1 MCVLFITSLHKI
13 HMSRRKRSSAILN
26 KAELRIAALKSID
39 TSLDLGNGLTV
50 QSFSEVIEDTRQQLE
65 AYNTA
70 LSTVD
75 QTRNIVA
82 ENEKILAELCERML
96 AGVASK
102 YGKNS
107 DEYQMAGGVR
117 KSDRKRNTCKVS
129 KSISE

>member
-1 MCVLFITSLHKI
+1 
-13 HMSRRKRSSAILN
+13 MSRAKRSSAILD
-26 KAELRIAALKSID
+26 KAQIRMAALKSID

-50 QSFSEVIEDTRQQLE
+50 ESFSEVIEDTRQQLE

-75 QTRNIVA
+75 QTRNMVA
-82 ENEKILAELCERML
+82 ETEKMLAELCERML

-117 KSDRKRNTCKVS
+117 KRDRKRNTRKVS
-129 KSISE
+129 KSISA